1 MTLPKVAGIR
11 GSLSDPKVLQL
22 LEELSIAL
30 NPLNDSKGIRLLA
43 VFLSQ
48 DLEQGTLL
56 NIAINP
62 SVTNQKNVLLALK
75 ETCEDN
81 LKATN

>member
-1 MTLPKVAGIR
+1 MTLPKVVGIR
-11 GSLSDPKVLQL
+11 GSLSEPKVLQL

-30 NPLNDSKGIRLLA
+30 NPSNDAKGIKLLA
-43 VFLSQ
+43 VFLAQ
-48 DLEQGTLL
+48 ELEHGTLL

>member
-1 MTLPKVAGIR
+1 MTVR
-11 GSLSDPKVLQL
+11 GSLSDPEVLRL
-22 LEELSIAL
+22 LAELSIAL
-30 NPLNDSKGIRLLA
+30 NPSQDPKGIKLLA

-81 LKATN
+81 LKAAN